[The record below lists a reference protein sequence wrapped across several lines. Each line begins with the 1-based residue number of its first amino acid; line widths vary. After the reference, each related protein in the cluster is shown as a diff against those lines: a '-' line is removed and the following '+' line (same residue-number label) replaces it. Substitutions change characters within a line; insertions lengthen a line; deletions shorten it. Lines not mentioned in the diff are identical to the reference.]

1 MGCSYFL
8 IKHKTGEG
16 ILSYHSKGRHSNEHK
31 RVLLNNPELIE
42 AEVETL
48 RKSLRLNDEA
58 ELLMMISIATD
69 EMIRLVTMHP
79 EVWFMDVTHG
89 TNRQRRDLFMLAIRT
104 PTGETFPGN
113 ITIIPSQKRWIFHC
127 IYRYAFIH
135 LYGTDT
141 CSRNR
146 LVLCDEDESEY
157 GPFENQILTN
167 KTFKD
172 SRLMLCI
179 FHALTQPFKKE
190 VFPLLPKKSPKSTI
204 LSDVGKNYG
213 EGLFGVSISVYYV
226 CMLNAR
232 VNSHNRGCM
241 QDCMLNGRVNSHN
254 PGCML
259 VIVSLPT
266 NSHGRVNSHN
276 QGCTPQLCHFLL
288 TFINQYLSR
297 KFLFLINDASMQCI
311 HY

>member
-1 MGCSYFL
+1 MLFEFSHQHQCCNEVHYYIIHHCLPASLLPFLCNSSWLYVNRMGCSYFL

-16 ILSYHSKGRHSNEHK
+16 FLSYHSKGRHSNEHK

-135 LYGTDT
+135 LCGTDT
-141 CSRNR
+141 CSHNR
-146 LVLCDEDESEY
+146 LVLCDKDESEY

-172 SRLMLCI
+172 SCLMLCI

-190 VFPLLPKKSPKSTI
+190 VFPLLPRKSPKSPI
-204 LSDVGKNYG
+204 LSEVGKSYG
-213 EGLFGVSISVYYV
+213 E
-226 CMLNAR
+226 C
-232 VNSHNRGCM
+232 
-241 QDCMLNGRVNSHN
+241 
-254 PGCML
+254 
-259 VIVSLPT
+259 
-266 NSHGRVNSHN
+266 
-276 QGCTPQLCHFLL
+276 
-288 TFINQYLSR
+288 
-297 KFLFLINDASMQCI
+297 
-311 HY
+311 

>member
-1 MGCSYFL
+1 MNRMGCSYFL

-16 ILSYHSKGRHSNEHK
+16 FLSYHSKGCHSNEHK
-31 RVLLNNPELIE
+31 CVLLNNPELID

-48 RKSLRLNDEA
+48 RKSLRLNDES

-104 PTGETFPGN
+104 PTGETFSGN
-113 ITIIPSQKRWIFHC
+113 ITIIPSEKKWIFHC

-141 CSRNR
+141 CSRNC

-172 SRLMLCI
+172 SRLMLCV

-190 VFPLLPKKSPKSTI
+190 VFPLLPRKSQKSPV
-204 LSDVGKNYG
+204 LSEVKKNYG
-213 EGLFGVSISVYYV
+213 ECYFILSTSVCPG
-226 CMLNAR
+226 CML
-232 VNSHNRGCM
+232 
-241 QDCMLNGRVNSHN
+241 DGRVNSHN
-254 PGCML
+254 
-259 VIVSLPT
+259 S
-266 NSHGRVNSHN
+266 
-276 QGCTPQLCHFLL
+276 
-288 TFINQYLSR
+288 
-297 KFLFLINDASMQCI
+297 
-311 HY
+311 